1 MCLNL
6 DFLVLNYLQI
16 VVPIFVDFKMLF
28 NFTSEI

>member
-1 MCLNL
+1 MRLNL